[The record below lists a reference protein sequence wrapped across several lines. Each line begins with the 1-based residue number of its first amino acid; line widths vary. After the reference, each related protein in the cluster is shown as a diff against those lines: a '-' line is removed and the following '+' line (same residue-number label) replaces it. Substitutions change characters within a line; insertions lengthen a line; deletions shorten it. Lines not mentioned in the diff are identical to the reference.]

1 MPYIFKNVLF
11 DKTRFE
17 KENGWVNSNFL
28 SQHIFLHQSLC
39 RKVQPLPNAVIIP
52 FCICKRK
59 ASYHTY
65 CKMVYGT
72 LNFEMTKSYP

>member
-39 RKVQPLPNAVIIP
+39 RKVQPLPTLLSFPFVYANAKHLTILTARW
-52 FCICKRK
+52 F
-59 ASYHTY
+59 
-65 CKMVYGT
+65 MVH
-72 LNFEMTKSYP
+72 